1 MPSVPLFTKAELE
14 AAFALILPP
23 KAAAETAEEWWDSFA
38 DQIDAQGRWLLKD
51 HLVSRPNQPPD
62 GLVVAGRRQTPAEV
76 EAHERLLWSGMTI
89 ADRKGLLLRFS
100 NFHMRLAGL
109 VSDELFE
116 RMRVAEG
123 ISLEVAERGRS
134 QMRRIIAAIQAGQR

>member
-1 MPSVPLFTKAELE
+1 MPSVPLFTKAELQ

-38 DQIDAQGRWLLKD
+38 DEVDAQGRLLRED
-51 HLVSRPNQPPD
+51 YRVSHPIQPTD
-62 GLVVAGRRQTPAEV
+62 GLVGASRRQTPAEV
-76 EAHERLLWSGMTI
+76 EAQERLLWSGMTS

-134 QMRRIIAAIQAGQR
+134 QMRRIVAAIQAGQQ